1 MGWEMRH
8 LEAMNVAEM
17 VVSRVCSGGMCDHA
31 KWKQCTF
38 PRIDCILC
46 LSLRIILLFLVA
58 LRIYFSY
65 MDGVRSLCMARFSIA
80 THSQGVERNA
90 ESLNGV
96 CARPITALRGGYK
109 EDLINRVMNEC

>member
-1 MGWEMRH
+1 MWPKWLFREG
-8 LEAMNVAEM
+8 
-17 VVSRVCSGGMCDHA
+17 VVGGCA
-31 KWKQCTF
+31 ITQNRNNALF
-38 PRIDCILC
+38 QGLIAFLC
-46 LSLRIILLFLVA
+46 LRLRIILLFLVA
-58 LRIYFSY
+58 LSIYFSY